1 MNRRCIFGLPKSH
14 HLGPAY
20 RGFAGRGSYLR
31 ISCRHWGRRTTAED
45 DPSPTPTVHRSV
57 MLFCAGWREVI
68 CSRIMLRSVNFNL
81 NKIVSFHN

>member
-31 ISCRHWGRRTTAED
+31 ISCRHWGRRTTGED
-45 DPSPTPTVHRSV
+45 DPQETFGGRIGFGECPAIIEAST
-57 MLFCAGWREVI
+57 GGYI
-68 CSRIMLRSVNFNL
+68 CDGARDG
-81 NKIVSFHN
+81 

>member
-1 MNRRCIFGLPKSH
+1 MSGIGPRLPTWA
-14 HLGPAY
+14 LQQVDGY
-20 RGFAGRGSYLR
+20 LRYTGRGTN
-31 ISCRHWGRRTTAED
+31 IVAEAARD
-45 DPSPTPTVHRSV
+45 SSPTPTVHRSV